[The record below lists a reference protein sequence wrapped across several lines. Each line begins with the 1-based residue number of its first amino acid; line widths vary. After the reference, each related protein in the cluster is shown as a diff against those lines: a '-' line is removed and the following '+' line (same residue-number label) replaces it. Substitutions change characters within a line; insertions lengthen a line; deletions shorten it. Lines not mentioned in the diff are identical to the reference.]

1 MSVYIRHIFILILQ
15 HLRLLVDMNDRTNLL
30 FNVVPYFDLSDIY
43 FTGYFIHQQF
53 LICLAENHRSHG
65 I

>member
-43 FTGYFIHQQF
+43 FIHQQF
-53 LICLAENHRSHG
+53 LICLAENHCSHG